1 MLKRKGNV
9 LEDSQASFRRG
20 NQALCLSERTL
31 CVRGHEI
38 RNAVNKVV
46 DIWDYIMAVAQT
58 WATKGTPKVW
68 SGSTIPILQRM
79 SNLQGQEGRQTKL
92 PTRHGKL
99 DVSTAPIPPDKC
111 LAEITVSMA
120 MAFPCFLHYV
130 QWRLRASVHKSHNF
144 NQFPLIVEAFHCA
157 HVVPTC
163 FFFSRK
169 LQSSYL
175 TKNVQETPYLAP
187 SATKTYKNHE
197 DWWEIDGSLKSLG
210 EAENFTIS
218 WWQTLMLTSLIPSF
232 LFKQSTFLS
241 AEKCRKAEVW
251 TKSQAKAHP
260 SLALTFT
267 PRLSKVGNFHWWQ
280 HLATKREILC
290 LIRLFWCMNP
300 LPKPYILPA

>member
-68 SGSTIPILQRM
+68 SGSTIPLLQRM

-163 FFFSRK
+163 FFLFPQTAK
-169 LQSSYL
+169 FLFDQKC
-175 TKNVQETPYLAP
+175 TGNAIPCTFGNKNIQKPWRLMG
-187 SATKTYKNHE
+187 
-197 DWWEIDGSLKSLG
+197 DWWELEITGWSWEFHNFVVANLDAHQPYSVVSLQTVNVFERREMPKSWGLD
-210 EAENFTIS
+210 
-218 WWQTLMLTSLIPSF
+218 QVPS
-232 LFKQSTFLS
+232 
-241 AEKCRKAEVW
+241 
-251 TKSQAKAHP
+251 
-260 SLALTFT
+260 
-267 PRLSKVGNFHWWQ
+267 
-280 HLATKREILC
+280 
-290 LIRLFWCMNP
+290 
-300 LPKPYILPA
+300 